1 MGNILLVLVALF
13 FIIGVF
19 DYAIGNKLALGKVLR
34 DGIYNMGPLAI
45 SMIGILSLTPILVK
59 ILNVSLV
66 PLVKKIGIEPSI
78 LTSSFIAVDMGGYNM
93 ALDLSS
99 TREIAIF
106 SGIVVSSILGCTISF
121 TMPLAMGMIK
131 NESKEALAKGMV
143 CGVITIPLGLY
154 IAGILL
160 KLNTKILIINL
171 MPIIIISLILSFG
184 ITYKPHI
191 CLKLF
196 KALGSMITVIS
207 LIGLALQGVN
217 SIAGINIVEDMMSL
231 DECLSIVGK
240 IGLFLGGSCVMLE
253 VMKKILKKP
262 LSYIEKKFKISKGT
276 MAMLIASL
284 ASSIIVFADF
294 EDLDEEGKVICSAF
308 SVSGAYV
315 FGGQLGYVVS
325 VEPSIMTIYI
335 IAKIVSGVA
344 AIILAYIIIKSRG
357 EKVYEG

>member
-19 DYAIGNKLALGKVLR
+19 DYAIGNKLVLGKVLR

-217 SIAGINIVEDMMSL
+217 SIAGI
-231 DECLSIVGK
+231 K

>member
-184 ITYKPHI
+184 ITYKP
-191 CLKLF
+191 
-196 KALGSMITVIS
+196 
-207 LIGLALQGVN
+207 
-217 SIAGINIVEDMMSL
+217 NILV
-231 DECLSIVGK
+231 
-240 IGLFLGGSCVMLE
+240 
-253 VMKKILKKP
+253 
-262 LSYIEKKFKISKGT
+262 
-276 MAMLIASL
+276 
-284 ASSIIVFADF
+284 
-294 EDLDEEGKVICSAF
+294 
-308 SVSGAYV
+308 
-315 FGGQLGYVVS
+315 
-325 VEPSIMTIYI
+325 
-335 IAKIVSGVA
+335 
-344 AIILAYIIIKSRG
+344 
-357 EKVYEG
+357 